1 MRTPAQMSG
10 AWLTKGGVGSG
21 NSPGLSEATDV
32 EGVTAREVPVLV
44 PQAAKTSA
52 ARRAPDAREVNQAF
66 FAMQTPPTGNRSQNS
81 VGTAPA

>member
-1 MRTPAQMSG
+1 
-10 AWLTKGGVGSG
+10 
-21 NSPGLSEATDV
+21 
-32 EGVTAREVPVLV
+32 VLV